1 MEISLCNLN
10 LINGYN
16 HGHNTHTHLHIHIII
31 IKNRQQDTTK
41 QFIKCFNRNR
51 NQHHHRGRY
60 YRRKNHGH
68 QLEPYRHSINNVRTQ
83 SINLDDE
90 NEPDDVIIDILDDR
104 PLTYFVFP
112 MGNKTISPATPPSPR
127 LVTFKMADAPKRRL
141 YRPLRRYRQKLTTIV
156 EMGSNEI

>member
-1 MEISLCNLN
+1 MCFADILDFS
-10 LINGYN
+10 
-16 HGHNTHTHLHIHIII
+16 
-31 IKNRQQDTTK
+31 
-41 QFIKCFNRNR
+41 KCFNRNR
-51 NQHHHRGRY
+51 NQHHHCGRY
-60 YRRKNHGH
+60 YSRKNHGQ

-127 LVTFKMADAPKRRL
+127 LVTFKMADSPKRRL